1 MVNWRGR
8 LAEAVKRSGKPHKAI
23 AYDAEITPTTLS
35 RILHGGHRQPQ
46 FETIVRIAHAV
57 GERVGWLAGE
67 QEFSLSPQERKR
79 LKAAALILSEITR
92 RG

>member
-23 AYDAEITPTTLS
+23 AYAAEITPTTLS
-35 RILHGGHRQPQ
+35 RILHGGHQQPY
-46 FETIVRIAHAV
+46 FETIVRIAHAT
-57 GERVGWLAGE
+57 GENVGWLAGE
-67 QEFSLSPQERKR
+67 QGFYLSAEQRKK
-79 LKAAALILSEITR
+79 LKTATVILSEITR

>member
-8 LAEAVKRSGKPHKAI
+8 LIEAVKRNDKPLKAI

-35 RILHGGHRQPQ
+35 RILHGGHHQPR
-46 FETIVRIAHAV
+46 FETIVKIAHAI
-57 GERVGWLAGE
+57 GESVGWISGDRA
-67 QEFSLSPQERKR
+67 FSLSVQERKR
-79 LKAAALILSEITR
+79 LKAATVILSEVTR

>member
-8 LAEAVKRSGKPHKAI
+8 LGEAVKRSGKPHKAI
-23 AYDAEITPTTLS
+23 AYEAGLTPTTLS
-35 RILHGGHRQPQ
+35 RILHGGHKRPY

-57 GERVGWLAGE
+57 EESVGWISGDKA
-67 QEFSLSPQERKR
+67 FSLSAQERKR
-79 LKAAALILSEITR
+79 LQAATVILSEITR